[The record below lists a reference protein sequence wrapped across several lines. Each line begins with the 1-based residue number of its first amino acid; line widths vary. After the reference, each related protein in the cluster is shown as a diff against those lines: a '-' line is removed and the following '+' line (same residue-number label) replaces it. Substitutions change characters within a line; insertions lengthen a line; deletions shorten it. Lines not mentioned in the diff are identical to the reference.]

1 MKFPEPLM
9 QGKLVKRYKRFM
21 ADVVLESGETVTA
34 HCANTGAMTGV
45 KEPGS
50 KVWLSPAKNPE
61 RKLKYTWELIHVGAN
76 LVGINT
82 SLPNKIVSEA
92 IGGGSIPEL
101 SGYEHL
107 RHEVKYG
114 KNSRIDILLT
124 SEDKADCYVEVKN
137 VHLMRKHGVAE
148 FPDGVS
154 TRAAKHQGEL
164 AEMVRNGSRAVTIYL
179 CQRQDC
185 STFRIADDIDPEYQ
199 QAASIAREQ
208 GVESFCYACKL
219 TPRSIAVSHQL
230 TIEY

>member
-1 MKFPEPLM
+1 MKFPDPLIR
-9 QGKLVKRYKRFM
+9 GKLVKRYKRFM
-21 ADVVLESGETVTA
+21 ADVVLDTGETVTA

-50 KVWLSPAKNPE
+50 DVWLSPAKNPE
-61 RKLKYTWELIHVGAN
+61 RKLRYTWELINVGAN

-92 IGGGSIPEL
+92 IDGNFIAEL

-107 RHEVKYG
+107 RREVKYG

-124 SEDKADCYVEVKN
+124 SEDRSDCYVEVKN
-137 VHLMRKHGVAE
+137 VHLMRKNGVAE

-164 AEMVRNGSRAVTIYL
+164 AEMVRNGFRAVTIYL

-219 TPRSIAVSHQL
+219 TPRSIAVSHRL

>member
-1 MKFPEPLM
+1 MKFPDPLIR
-9 QGKLVKRYKRFM
+9 GKLVKRYKRFM
-21 ADVVLESGETVTA
+21 ADVVLDTGETVTA

-50 KVWLSPAKNPE
+50 DVWLSPAKNPE
-61 RKLKYTWELIHVGAN
+61 RKLRYTWELINVGAN

-92 IGGGSIPEL
+92 IDGNFIAEL

-107 RHEVKYG
+107 RREVKYG

-124 SEDKADCYVEVKN
+124 SEDRSDCYVEVKN
-137 VHLMRKHGVAE
+137 VHLMRKNGVAE

-164 AEMVRNGSRAVTIYL
+164 AEMVRNGFRAVTIYL
-179 CQRQDC
+179 C
-185 STFRIADDIDPEYQ
+185 
-199 QAASIAREQ
+199 
-208 GVESFCYACKL
+208 
-219 TPRSIAVSHQL
+219 
-230 TIEY
+230 